1 LVTASTAMIR
11 SQSLC
16 LYRSAPMRP
25 SCCHVIGGLYWD
37 EISTVL
43 QRCLLA
49 ACSHPCVV
57 HGLSR
62 LPIALPPSP
71 PSTRSTQMAEAQ
83 RRIVPLG
90 ESAEYIPQCQCVL
103 YLLQCVRLRAAG
115 GLLVPLNCVLSFTS
129 VLVSCVCLL
138 RLHRYIIEHST
149 SAYALLIGA
158 QSLTRLITSHWNSF
172 TVPQRVDIR
181 TCACR
186 LHSPCTRTPPP
197 PPPPSRA
204 QAYITY

>member
-1 LVTASTAMIR
+1 
-11 SQSLC
+11 
-16 LYRSAPMRP
+16 
-25 SCCHVIGGLYWD
+25 
-37 EISTVL
+37 
-43 QRCLLA
+43 
-49 ACSHPCVV
+49 
-57 HGLSR
+57 
-62 LPIALPPSP
+62 
-71 PSTRSTQMAEAQ
+71 MAEAQ

-129 VLVSCVCLL
+129 VLVCCVCPL
-138 RLHRYIIEHST
+138 RLPRYIIEHST

-181 TCACR
+181 TWSTPAM
-186 LHSPCTRTPPP
+186 HSRTPPP
-197 PPPPSRA
+197 PSSALARA
-204 QAYITY
+204 SLYHVLRHSSPEQGSPERVS